1 MKITLPFTLFFISSI
16 AIFASDSL
24 RVENVNGKQLM
35 VYRVEKGETLFGIA
49 RKHAINVN
57 EIKALNPNLAQ
68 LKLGSEIYL
77 PTKAPVETATIT
89 IPIEKTRGSDDGEEQ
104 ISHIVKSGD
113 TFYKISKLYNV
124 SIDDLKELN
133 SETKSLKLG
142 QELIIPS
149 KKAIQE
155 KQELTSTKIPI
166 SPKTEPQSKTEIK
179 KSVSGYPS
187 ITETCRAK
195 LDESINNE
203 TAYSIIH
210 PTATI
215 GTLVLI
221 RNKDNG
227 NSVHAKVINNAKNSE
242 SGMISINKKVFDKL
256 ESKTNILQ
264 VEIFYTPEQ

>member
-1 MKITLPFTLFFISSI
+1 MKTAISFTLFLISSI
-16 AIFASDSL
+16 AAFASDSL

-49 RKHAINVN
+49 RKYAINVN
-57 EIKALNPNLAQ
+57 EIKTLNPNLAQ

-77 PTKAPVETATIT
+77 PTKASVETLAA
-89 IPIEKTRGSDDGEEQ
+89 PIEKTKGSDDGEEQ

-124 SIDDLKELN
+124 SVADLKELN
-133 SETKSLKLG
+133 SETIGLKLG

-149 KKAIQE
+149 KKMIQS
-155 KQELTSTKIPI
+155 KQELTSTTIPI
-166 SPKTEPQSKTEIK
+166 SHKTEPQNKTEIK
-179 KSVSGYPS
+179 KSASGYPS

-195 LDESINNE
+195 LDESIDNE
-203 TAYSIIH
+203 SAYSIIH
-210 PTATI
+210 PTAII

-221 RNKDNG
+221 KNKENG

-242 SGMISINKKVFDKL
+242 SGIISINKKVFDKL

>member
-1 MKITLPFTLFFISSI
+1 MKITISISLFFISSI
-16 AIFASDSL
+16 VVFASDSL
-24 RVENVNGKQLM
+24 RIENVNGKQLM

-49 RKHAINVN
+49 RKYAININ
-57 EIKALNPNLAQ
+57 EIKALNPSLNQ

-77 PTKAPVETATIT
+77 PTKSRAEIMVA
-89 IPIEKTRGSDDGEEQ
+89 PIEKTKGSDDGEEQ
-104 ISHIVKSGD
+104 LTHIVKSGD

-124 SIDDLKELN
+124 SVDDLKELN
-133 SETKSLKLG
+133 SETKGLKLG

-166 SPKTEPQSKTEIK
+166 TPKTEPQSKTEIK
-179 KSVSGYPS
+179 KSASGYPS

-195 LDESINNE
+195 LDESIDNE
-203 TAYSIIH
+203 SAYSIIH
-210 PTATI
+210 PTAII

-221 RNKDNG
+221 KNKENG
-227 NSVHAKVINNAKNSE
+227 NSVHAKIISNAKNSE